1 MKQEWQ
7 TTEPNWE
14 IITQCIADSFGEL
27 SDRETGLLEKIFS
40 TPALEPSVTRP
51 THHTRERPKVTLP
64 FWEWGRRQ
72 LARLVQA

>member
-14 IITQCIADSFGEL
+14 IITQRVADSLGEL

-40 TPALEPSVTRP
+40 TPAPAPSVTRP
-51 THHTRERPKVTLP
+51 AHHASDRPKVTFA